1 MKANPLVIA
10 VPVLAA
16 LGGLVYYTTENPPV
30 EEDET
35 IAIIDVEEDDVQQAT
50 VTKPTGEKITV
61 LRGED
66 GEWGFGPPLT
76 IPADDSAIG
85 LMITNLASMDADR
98 LVEEEVSEWGA
109 FGLAGD
115 GSLSVEMQPKEGAPV
130 KVIFGDD
137 TPTGSGLFARI
148 EGDPQLFT
156 VFNYVKSSFEK
167 EVFDWRRKRLVDVDG
182 DKVSRVKVTAGART
196 VEFGKSGDDWQILN
210 PGPLRADNFT
220 VGDLARSAY
229 DAEMTAVLAEGEDN
243 SQYSFARPY
252 AKVEIVDDKGS
263 HELTIAKNSSG
274 TYYASSSDL
283 EGGVYEISSTTAE
296 GFDKPVEDLRN
307 KKLFDF
313 GFSGIA
319 SLNVTAGD
327 LSVTVEKREDDW
339 VLTSENNRV
348 ADSEK
353 AQTLID
359 SLRNLTAISFP
370 SDAAAAQ
377 SRYGLSSPTIE
388 AEVMLDEE
396 GAEPEKVV
404 VSDLSKERVYAARAG
419 EASTYEIEKAPA
431 EEIRRAVEEILRV
444 EEEEPESDDEES
456 DQG

>member
-16 LGGLVYYTTENPPV
+16 LGGLVYYTNENPPV
-30 EEDET
+30 EEDEM
-35 IAIIDVEEDDVQQAT
+35 IAIIDVEEEDVQQAT
-50 VTKPTGEKITV
+50 VTKPSGEKISV
-61 LRGED
+61 VRGD
-66 GEWGFGPPLT
+66 NGEWGFGPPLT

-98 LVEEEVSEWGA
+98 LVEDEVPEWGP
-109 FGLAGD
+109 FGLDGD
-115 GSLSVEMQPKEGAPV
+115 GSLSVEMTPTEGDPI
-130 KVIFGDD
+130 KVVFGDD

-148 EGDPQLFT
+148 DGDPRLFT

-167 EVFDWRRKRLVDVDG
+167 EVFDWRRKKLVDVDG
-182 DKVSRVKVTAGART
+182 DKVSGLKVTVGNRT
-196 VEFGKSGDDWQILN
+196 VEFGKSGDDWRILS

-229 DAEMTAVLAEGEDN
+229 DAEMTTVLAEGEEN
-243 SQYSFARPY
+243 PQYSFARPY
-252 AKVEIVDDKGS
+252 AKVEIVDDSGS
-263 HELTIAKNSSG
+263 HELTIAKSSGG
-274 TYYASSSDL
+274 TYYAGSSDL
-283 EGGVYEISSTTAE
+283 EGGVYELSSTTAE

-313 GFSGIA
+313 GFSSVA
-319 SLNVTAGD
+319 RLAVTAGATS
-327 LSVTVEKREDDW
+327 LTVEKKDDGW
-339 VLTSENNRV
+339 VLTSEDDRV

-359 SLRNLTAISFP
+359 SLRNLTAIAFP
-370 SDAAAAQ
+370 SDAASAQ
-377 SRYGLSSPTIE
+377 GRYGLTSPAIE
-388 AEVMLDEE
+388 AEVTLDEE

-431 EEIRRAVEEILRV
+431 EEIRRAVEDILKV
-444 EEEEPESDDEES
+444 EEAPTADEEEP